1 MLNLYGMLYHSRSGI
16 AYICLVL
23 LNIHPFTA
31 TSIIIMAIE
40 LEAIDDVK
48 ALPGGFPAAETC
60 LPFQV
65 DEIQE
70 VARSLV
76 NSIQKI
82 FNGDVDELRKVYYED
97 GFWRDQV
104 SLAWTFRTFHTVE

>member
-1 MLNLYGMLYHSRSGI
+1 
-16 AYICLVL
+16 
-23 LNIHPFTA
+23 
-31 TSIIIMAIE
+31 MAIE

-48 ALPGGFPAAETC
+48 ALPGGFPATETC
-60 LPFQV
+60 LPFQA

-76 NSIQKI
+76 TSIQKI
-82 FNGDVDELRKVYYED
+82 FNGDVEELRKVYYQD